1 MAPIEFDRRKAR
13 TKRLED
19 DLTPAEVA
27 RLIRDDNDGQL
38 RFTLRSLLESGQ
50 APVSYVRE
58 SWSED
63 ASYFT
68 ANRGATGLV
77 VAFCSAVHRLGVP
90 VSYFLQTMRE
100 DLYDVLVLRDP
111 RKLHFDAGVQ
121 GLGSFLE
128 VMHRIKTFAEVKG
141 FREIITYGSSMGG
154 YPALRAGLLLKANRA
169 ISMSGGY
176 CWHVGRLIRKTKT
189 GRAFDPLCPC
199 FAPTT
204 TELVAVIPSRN
215 EKDVRAFE
223 ILQRTFPKCVA
234 VKINAEVHTL
244 PTFFYRVRLLRLFH
258 ACLFEYWNDPVRSEL
273 LTLVEQAAIHSDAV
287 ESERAER
294 ISNLRHRLFDA
305 QKAARAERK
314 RLRHRVLDVQKA
326 LLDVQKA
333 ARAERRRHARE
344 LRAIHAST
352 SWRLTAPLRRLAD
365 VVRRL
370 SRMMRAKQ

>member
-1 MAPIEFDRRKAR
+1 M
-13 TKRLED
+13 ED

-77 VAFCSAVHRLGVP
+77 VAFCSAVGRLGVP
-90 VSYFLQTMRE
+90 ASYFLQTMRE

-215 EKDVRAFE
+215 ERDVRAFE
-223 ILQRTFPKCVA
+223 ILQRTFPKCVV

-244 PTFFYRVRLLRLFH
+244 PTFFIECGCFACSMRACSNIGTILF
-258 ACLFEYWNDPVRSEL
+258 APNSLPLPNKLPFTAMQSSRSGR
-273 LTLVEQAAIHSDAV
+273 SGF
-287 ESERAER
+287 R
-294 ISNLRHRLFDA
+294 ICVTDCSMP
-305 QKAARAERK
+305 KK
-314 RLRHRVLDVQKA
+314 RL
-326 LLDVQKA
+326 
-333 ARAERRRHARE
+333 
-344 LRAIHAST
+344 
-352 SWRLTAPLRRLAD
+352 
-365 VVRRL
+365 VRNE
-370 SRMMRAKQ
+370 SVCVTGC